1 MSSKKLYRS
10 AKQRVLAGV
19 CGGLAEYFDIDV
31 TMVRLIWALSVLP
44 GGIGLILYIAAI
56 IIIPKGENG
65 KGTVITDE
73 DGKEIYVSED
83 EDAGTIRHNSMLFIG
98 IILIVLGGLTLL
110 SRLYPFRIFWNQVG
124 KYGWPIVLIL
134 IGIVILVTAFQNKGR

>member
-31 TMVRLIWALSVLP
+31 TMVRLVWALSVLP

-56 IIIPKGENG
+56 FIIPNGENG
-65 KGTVITDE
+65 KGTVIIDE
-73 DGKEIYVSED
+73 DGNETYVSED
-83 EDAGTIRHNSMLFIG
+83 EDAGTTRHNSMLFIG
-98 IILIVLGGLTLL
+98 VILIVLGGLTLL
-110 SRLYPFRIFWNQVG
+110 RRLYPFRIFWDQMG
-124 KYGWPIVLIL
+124 KYGWPVMLIL
-134 IGIVILVTAFQNKGR
+134 IGVVVLVAAFRNKDR